1 MDFKQFHALDRDT
14 RNPATTVVGMSF
26 RIAQIPTEPIEVPPV
41 VAALAGSR
49 PLTPVWKNE
58 LGGVTWSADDIHV
71 KWSPRSAGIDLTI
84 EADRLVWF
92 RSHVPDI
99 ACPIVVEHGAND
111 HAQWLVTETIPACT
125 AVAAAADEIPAAVD
139 AIATGL
145 RRLHDSGPVT
155 ECPFS
160 WSTEDRRQRA
170 LARLDRGDVDPLR
183 LHPQH
188 HHLSPAHMAATL
200 SELPNPSPLGD
211 PVLCHG
217 DACAPNTLIDA
228 SGDFAGLVD
237 LGALGVGQ
245 RWADIAVAA
254 WSLEW
259 NFGAGWT
266 DRFLAAY
273 GIDHDGD
280 LLAWHQLLW
289 DLG

>member
-1 MDFKQFHALDRDT
+1 
-14 RNPATTVVGMSF
+14 MSF
-26 RIAQIPTEPIEVPPV
+26 RIAQIPTEPVDVPPE

-49 PLTPVWKNE
+49 PLTAVWKNE
-58 LGGVTWSADDIHV
+58 LGGVTWSADDIHI
-71 KWSPRSAGIDLTI
+71 KWSPRTADIDLTI
-84 EADRLVWF
+84 EAARLAWF
-92 RSHVPDI
+92 RLHVPDI
-99 ACPIVVEHGAND
+99 PCPIIVEQGSNER
-111 HAQWLVTETIPACT
+111 AQWLVTETIPART
-125 AVAAAADEIPAAVD
+125 AVATTGDQIPTAVD

-145 RRLHDSGPVT
+145 RRLHDSIPAS

-160 WSTEDRRQRA
+160 WSTDDRRQRA

-188 HHLSPAHMAATL
+188 QHLSPTDMAATL
-200 SELPNPSPLGD
+200 GELPDSHPLGD

-217 DACAPNTLIDA
+217 DACAPNTLIDT
-228 SGDFAGLVD
+228 SGHFAGLVD

-259 NFGAGWT
+259 NFGEGWT
-266 DRFLAAY
+266 DRFLDRYA
-273 GIDHDGD
+273 IERDDD